1 MDGSDIYI
9 FFLGVS
15 LTLPFVR
22 GDSKFEM
29 GHKKYPLDVR
39 EWDGQKACTLKNSI
53 IICTKCNFSFPNMM
67 PHLNPK

>member
-29 GHKKYPLDVR
+29 GDKKYPLDVR
-39 EWDGQKACTLKNSI
+39 GRGSKGLHIKKFNYHMY
-53 IICTKCNFSFPNMM
+53 KM
-67 PHLNPK
+67 

>member
-29 GHKKYPLDVR
+29 GDRKYPLDVR
-39 EWDGQKACTLKNSI
+39 GERVKRPA
-53 IICTKCNFSFPNMM
+53 
-67 PHLNPK
+67 H